1 MYCISAN
8 DNVGVDI
15 FVKEFAVRLWGFH
28 GILVKPDVLAEEL
41 LAMCAD
47 FQILLK
53 EPVPVRRSGLRT
65 NCVHDD
71 CKTISPQ

>member
-1 MYCISAN
+1 MYSFSAS
-8 DNVGVDI
+8 DKAGLDI

-28 GILVKPDVLAEEL
+28 GISVKPEVLAEEL

-53 EPVPVRRSGLRT
+53 EPVPVCRSGLRT

-71 CKTISPQ
+71 CKTIFPQ